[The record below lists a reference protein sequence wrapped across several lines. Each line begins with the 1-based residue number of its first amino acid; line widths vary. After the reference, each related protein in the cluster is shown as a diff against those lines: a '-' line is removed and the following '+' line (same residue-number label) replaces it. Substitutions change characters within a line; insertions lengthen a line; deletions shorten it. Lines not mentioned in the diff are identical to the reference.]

1 MLSDPRFKYVIL
13 LAIYTLSPFDVLPE
27 AVLGPLGLLDDGIAV
42 AALLRQISTLLY
54 GYMRAEAGRN

>member
-1 MLSDPRFKYVIL
+1 VIL

-54 GYMRAEAGRN
+54 GYMRSEAGRN